1 MKINTDIRK
10 IDMHI
15 LYLIK
20 IDMTPEHKNLLFQRI
35 KNNNVGYVHILYI
48 KLRRAIWQ
56 ERILNQE
63 SDLFITDRLYIGS
76 L

>member
-1 MKINTDIRK
+1 
-10 IDMHI
+10 
-15 LYLIK
+15 
-20 IDMTPEHKNLLFQRI
+20 MTPEHKNLLFQRI

-56 ERILNQE
+56 EQILNQE
-63 SDLFITDRLYIGS
+63 SDLFNTDRPCIVS